1 MEGSIDR
8 VFEGKFRLKNIL
20 LVPEGISFKNPVF
33 RILHRQK
40 YVMSM
45 NYDTFVKASEGLQ
58 GKDIEHHFRS
68 KRWDESIKGMSF
80 SFNSLNFDRGAS

>member
-40 YVMSM
+40 YVMNV
-45 NYDTFVKASEGLQ
+45 NYDTFVKASEGLPS
-58 GKDIEHHFRS
+58 KDIEHRFRS
-68 KRWDESIKGMSF
+68 LKHAI